1 MGENYGYLYSGY
13 EEPKYK
19 DGVFRGTLKPSKGG
33 YINEEEEMMLD
44 IDRLS
49 KWSSEEEL
57 ELQRLYKEFRD
68 MQNHKIVNGKV
79 VQEKPDPNNMHEELK
94 KLILKREE
102 LRIVTDL
109 EKEDWQAHE
118 I

>member
-1 MGENYGYLYSGY
+1 MGENYGYLYSGF
-13 EEPKYK
+13 EELKYK
-19 DGVFRGTLKPSKGG
+19 DGVFRGTLKPRKGG

-49 KWSSEEEL
+49 KWSAEEEL
-57 ELQRLYKEFRD
+57 ELQRLLKEFRD
-68 MQNHKIVNGKV
+68 VPSHKFVNGRIII
-79 VQEKPDPNNMHEELK
+79 EKPDPNNMPEELK
-94 KLILKREE
+94 KLIQKKEE